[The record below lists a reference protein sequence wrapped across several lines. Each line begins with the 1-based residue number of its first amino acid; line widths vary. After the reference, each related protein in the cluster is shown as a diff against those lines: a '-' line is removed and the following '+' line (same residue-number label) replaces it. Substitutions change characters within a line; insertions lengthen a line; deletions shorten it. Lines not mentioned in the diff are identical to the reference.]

1 MMFNRTASVFCLTMA
16 FTGIFSNQ
24 VTFAESVNIQFRGVV
39 EPRASFGMSTPG
51 KMESSFSDKAGK
63 GKNEFTSITPAKI
76 NVQTSNP
83 ITITVS
89 SPDIFDIHSATLKVN
104 SVQVLGNN
112 VTLPAGKNT
121 VEVDMLSKQNRVFA
135 PGTYNYDVTLTMV
148 SP

>member
-1 MMFNRTASVFCLTMA
+1 ML
-16 FTGIFSNQ
+16 
-24 VTFAESVNIQFRGVV
+24 
-39 EPRASFGMSTPG
+39 
-51 KMESSFSDKAGK
+51 DKRY
-63 GKNEFTSITPAKI
+63 NITPAKI

-89 SPDIFDIHSATLKVN
+89 SLDTVDTHSATLRVN

-121 VEVDMLSKQNRVFA
+121 IKVDMLSKQNRVFTS
-135 PGTYNYDVTLTMV
+135 GTYNYDVTVTMV

>member
-24 VTFAESVNIQFRGVV
+24 VTLAESVNIQFRGVV